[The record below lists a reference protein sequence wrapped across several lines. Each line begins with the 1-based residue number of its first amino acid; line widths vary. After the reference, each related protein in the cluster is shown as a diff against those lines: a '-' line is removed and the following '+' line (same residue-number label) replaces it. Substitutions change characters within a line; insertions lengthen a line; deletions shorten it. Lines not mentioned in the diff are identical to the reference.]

1 MRLLVG
7 LGNSKR
13 LPLSHFRRMFL
24 FHTPEIHQKAKDF
37 LAFPGSIKWEHLPER
52 LPIYGQ
58 CPYHVEN
65 TQLIYAAT

>member
-1 MRLLVG
+1 
-7 LGNSKR
+7 
-13 LPLSHFRRMFL
+13 MFL
-24 FHTPEIHQKAKDF
+24 FHTPEMHQKAKDF

-58 CPYHVEN
+58 YPYHVEN